1 MYKSKNKMIYIIM
14 VIFLLATELMGG
26 GGRRNG
32 TGGAQE
38 LLIPVSARGLALSG
52 AYTSGITGIDA
63 IFYNPAGLGVSNNS
77 AEAMFSYMNYIADIG
92 FSFAAVAVH
101 LDEFG
106 SLGFSVRT
114 LDFGDIPVTTTDNPE
129 GTGAIFSP
137 TYVVLGVTYANQ
149 LTDRIRVGVT
159 ANLISEEI
167 QRTSASGISFD
178 AGVQYDGIGGVEG
191 LKLGVSLLNLGPAIS
206 YDGPDLDARVN
217 QVDGKRASQFYRLN
231 TAEFE
236 LPSILELGVAYE
248 TRFSD
253 QIGGLFSTSFQNNNF
268 SNDEYRFAAEFNYN
282 ELFFIRGG
290 YSYVSE
296 ATDVTEEAIFGPTF
310 GAGINF
316 NQGMD
321 IKVDYAFRTVEY
333 FDANHMVTVQLGF

>member
-1 MYKSKNKMIYIIM
+1 MYKSKNKIIYVM
-14 VIFLLATELMGG
+14 AVIFLLATELMGG

-92 FSFAAVAVH
+92 FSFAAIAVH
-101 LDEFG
+101 FEEFG
-106 SLGFSVRT
+106 SLGFNVRT
-114 LDFGDIPVTTTDNPE
+114 LDFGDIPVTTIDNPE
-129 GTGAIFSP
+129 GTGAVFSP
-137 TYVVLGVTYANQ
+137 TYVVLGVTYSNQ
-149 LTDRIRVGVT
+149 LTDRIRAGFTV
-159 ANLISEEI
+159 NLISEEI
-167 QRTSASGISFD
+167 QRTSASGVSFD

-191 LKLGVSLLNLGPAIS
+191 LKLGVALLNLGPALS
-206 YDGPDLDARVN
+206 YDGPDLDTRVN

-236 LPSILELGVAYE
+236 LPSILELGLAYQ

-253 QIGGLFSTSFQNNNF
+253 ELGGLFSTSFQNNNF
-268 SNDEYRFAAEFNYN
+268 SNDEYRVAAEFNYN
-282 ELFFIRGG
+282 EMFFLRGG
-290 YSYVSE
+290 YSYISE
-296 ATDVTEEAIFGPTF
+296 ASDVSEEAIFGPTF
-310 GAGINF
+310 GVGVNF

-321 IKVDYAFRTVEY
+321 ITVDYAFRSVEY